1 MLQELRS
8 WLNGSREYYSGVA
21 LYEMLGDDPA
31 LLRIFKKGKTD
42 FTTKKLPKT
51 LLEICD
57 ALKEKKNHT
66 SSDQSGS
73 DECSASASLSRQ
85 HSETEIPY
93 NKDLH
98 EAALQEATHLY
109 KEMMNERAVL
119 FAMVNV
125 PGYEDLNTAA
135 QILER
140 GKLAVNLVLKNQL
153 VSKLYDDAAY
163 IKQYGKRPED
173 SEPTNEYEAIPDH
186 LVKDSLN
193 NARKAYNKLKAKEQN
208 TKRVARLQQHAE
220 NIQKLEARWR
230 SLKPA

>member
-42 FTTKKLPKT
+42 FTIKKLPKT

-57 ALKEKKNHT
+57 RLKEETVPVECTASN
-66 SSDQSGS
+66 SFGSAQSN
-73 DECSASASLSRQ
+73 ALRRQ
-85 HSETEIPY
+85 DPEIPY
-93 NKDLH
+93 NKELH

-125 PGYEDLNTAA
+125 PGYEDINTPA

-140 GKLAVNLVLKNQL
+140 GKLAVNLVLKNQQ

-173 SEPTNEYEAIPDH
+173 SEPTNEFEAIPDH

-208 TKRVARLQQHAE
+208 IKRVARLQQHAE

>member
-21 LYEMLGDDPA
+21 LYEMLGDDPVM
-31 LLRIFKKGKTD
+31 LRIFKKGKTE
-42 FTTKKLPKT
+42 FTTKKLPNI

-57 ALKEKKNHT
+57 RLKEKNQPAIKII
-66 SSDQSGS
+66 
-73 DECSASASLSRQ
+73 SAPGKENDL
-85 HSETEIPY
+85 PY
-93 NKDLH
+93 NKSLH
-98 EAALQEATHLY
+98 EAAMREALHLY
-109 KEMMNERAVL
+109 KNMMNERAVL
-119 FAMVNV
+119 FSMVNV
-125 PGYEDLNTAA
+125 PGYEDINTPA

-163 IKQYGKRPED
+163 IRQYGKRPED
-173 SEPTNEYEAIPDH
+173 SEPTSEFEALPDH
-186 LVKDSLN
+186 LVKEALN
-193 NARKAYNKLKAKEQN
+193 NARKAYNKLKLKEQN